1 MLLPYF
7 HTMAMANMTSKEIG
21 ADEQKI
27 LEDKEDEIIRLLDI
41 PTVLTSLQQ
50 QGIINYTDAE
60 SIHNLESQKDK
71 VQNFIARL
79 SVRGKN
85 AYQTFIDVLRE
96 SSTKNHT
103 ELADILGKRPPAIDF
118 VEKRIEEIRFER
130 QVDRKFKEHE
140 TRIKLLEDENT
151 ARQEVEKFQTLLQAK
166 ETELKEIKTRME
178 QQENEVNVLKE
189 EHQRLLREIE
199 EIRREKDKW
208 EERANSLKLRVDAL
222 EKKNAFLE
230 EEQIA
235 TKQFMQQIVNKQKET
250 DKRLEN
256 MEKKSERQ
264 ARSTIVPA
272 NRFQPQPRPPGQ
284 GGTTAKRTETR
295 RGK

>member
-166 ETELKEIKTRME
+166 EAELNELKTRLE

-208 EERANSLKLRVDAL
+208 EEKANNFKLRIEAL
-222 EKKNAFLE
+222 EKMNALLK
-230 EEQIA
+230 EEQKA
-235 TKQFMQQIVNKQKET
+235 LEQRLQQSENKQSDF

-264 ARSTIVPA
+264 VSSTIVPA
-272 NRFQPQPRPPGQ
+272 NRLQPLRRPNGR
-284 GGTTAKRTETR
+284 GGTTAKSTESSR
-295 RGK
+295 WK

>member
-1 MLLPYF
+1 MLLPYL
-7 HTMAMANMTSKEIG
+7 HAMAMAKVTAKEID

-27 LEDKEDEIIRLLDI
+27 LEENEDEIIRLLDI
-41 PTVLTSLQQ
+41 STVLTSLQK
-50 QGIINYTDAE
+50 QGIINHIDVE
-60 SIHNLESQKDK
+60 SIFNLESKKDK

-85 AYQTFIDVLRE
+85 AYQTFIEVLRE
-96 SSTKNHT
+96 SSTKKHT
-103 ELADILGKRPPAIDF
+103 ELADILGKCPSAIVS
-118 VEKRIEEIRFER
+118 VEKRIKEIRFER
-130 QVDRKFKEHE
+130 NVDGKLKEHE
-140 TRIKLLEDENT
+140 TRISVIEEEIR